1 MFGCQAAVKHMLL
14 DSESPK
20 YLGDDEGV
28 LNVELMRKLYH
39 VIAYNLAKSRAAKD
53 GNKYKREN
61 YFPKPR
67 ILEPGANVL
76 VRDRDSKVFQPQYL
90 DYCVVA
96 MKGKNQ
102 VLIKDNH
109 GHETK
114 VHRRDLKLIDSDV
127 KIAEL
132 YAELRAIGTR
142 DAQHCM
148 PVKQIP
154 DLGWKTP
161 EDPKAKI
168 TPENKAAEPSGRVL
182 RSSKRSIAV
191 AEVKEERN
199 ERTKETGTSQFLA
212 IAATTTAVVLCTAAC
227 KLIEINLF

>member
-1 MFGCQAAVKHMLL
+1 MLL

-20 YLGDDEGV
+20 YLGDDEGR
-28 LNVELMRKLYH
+28 LNIELMRKLYH

-76 VRDRDSKVFQPQYL
+76 VRDHDSKVFQPKYL

-102 VLIKDNH
+102 VLVKDNH

-114 VHRRDLKLIDSDV
+114 VHRRDLKLIDSDI

-132 YAELRAIGTR
+132 YAELRAMGIR

-161 EDPKAKI
+161 EEATQKNK
-168 TPENKAAEPSGRVL
+168 PENKTPQQNGPVL
-182 RSSKRSIAV
+182 RSSRRQTTV
-191 AEVKEERN
+191 AEVEEENRETKSEERG
-199 ERTKETGTSQFLA
+199 KITSKFLT
-212 IAATTTAVVLCTAAC
+212 IAATTTAAMIYTAAC
-227 KLIEINLF
+227 KLIETNLF